1 MFTLQRLEPLQSAH
15 QSPFWPLTPPSR
27 PVSPVD
33 LVVSRVLIN
42 VCWISRALVP
52 WRLRPASFVHHSFPQ
67 CMHTSVTLS
76 TARKQMQPRPI
87 SKASGV
93 RDPRC
98 EQAVRGTRRV
108 RVTQLTRQWSI
119 HMVKAAGHRME
130 TLSVAFK
137 RQSGAH
143 DQFLK
148 VFQ

>member
-87 SKASGV
+87 SQASAAGV

-98 EQAVRGTRRV
+98 QQAVRGAR
-108 RVTQLTRQWSI
+108 
-119 HMVKAAGHRME
+119 
-130 TLSVAFK
+130 
-137 RQSGAH
+137 
-143 DQFLK
+143 
-148 VFQ
+148 